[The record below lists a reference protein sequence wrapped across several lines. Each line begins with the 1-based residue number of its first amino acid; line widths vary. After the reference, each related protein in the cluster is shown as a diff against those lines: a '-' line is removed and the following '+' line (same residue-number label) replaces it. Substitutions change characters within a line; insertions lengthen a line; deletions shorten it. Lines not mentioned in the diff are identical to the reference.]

1 MEKKFGNRK
10 SLRRKYKRYAAAII
24 GTAILTGTA
33 LPGIPIF
40 SKAFAGE
47 KPPSP
52 PIQKEQLAPLAK
64 DGWHEHKYDWPSSG
78 DNQAWYEDGHIYYR
92 NDRNTYRDHH
102 HYGYFQD
109 FTNPVTVVKTYAA
122 QLNFDPDR
130 DSFTLIHQGRHKATV
145 GVINNATG
153 QRFKIDLERDHDGW
167 KIVVLRGIG
176 DQNFP
181 ATFHSI
187 ARR

>member
-1 MEKKFGNRK
+1 MDKKLGHRK

-24 GTAILTGTA
+24 GTAIMTGAA

-40 SKAFAGE
+40 SKASAAE

-64 DGWHEHKYDWPSSG
+64 DGWHEHKHGWPSSG
-78 DNQAWYEDGHIYYR
+78 DNQAWYEDGHIYYL
-92 NDRNTYRDHH
+92 NDREGHREHQHDRYSQNFSSPVDFVKAYATQ
-102 HYGYFQD
+102 YG
-109 FTNPVTVVKTYAA
+109 
-122 QLNFDPDR
+122 FDPDR
-130 DSFTLIHQGRHKATV
+130 DSFTLIHQGRHKAV
-145 GVINNATG
+145 VQVINNATG
-153 QRFKIDLERDHDGW
+153 QRFKVDLERNDGDW
-167 KIVVLRGIG
+167 QIVVLRGIG

-181 ATFHSI
+181 ASYHSI